1 DWGVSVN
8 STRDR
13 ASVQALMR
21 WLLKRDAFGNRYAM
35 ARRLGIQYM
44 IWNRRIW
51 GSYAAGSGWR
61 KYTGSNPHT
70 DHVHFSLSWAGAR
83 KKTSFWSPRNF
94 PNSSG
99 NAPTPPRTTKPK
111 PAPEPT
117 TPPSDRHD
125 YPQPNPDGG
134 RKSRSFPE
142 PRSPRTL
149 AQAAPVVAERL
160 SVPTSRRAGA
170 RTHKALVAGHRYLI
184 EVSGTYRYQ
193 RKAGAVADAECST
206 RPGASWWQRERSL
219 RDDQW
224 YADHLDLYVDGHD
237 LLSESD
243 DGQNCD
249 TGHSYRWVYE
259 APRTGRVPFAVW
271 DPTSYKDNRGKLNV
285 RVLDLGAVRDSM
297 TWNVPAKNTAGAT
310 SPGLLQG
317 GRDYLVTVSGTW
329 RNGEGVT
336 ADAECAKSWGDSWR
350 RDVDSYDMVAGDWSY
365 DSLVPQISGVR
376 TMPVSGGSD
385 CDPEHTYTWVQHA
398 DRTSPLN
405 VRVSDPDRHGDNSG
419 ALRVTVKPYDGS
431 STTPDPTPDPTPLP
445 VPDLEPEHLQVDSRS
460 ATSVR
465 TEQEYP
471 AGTDL
476 RVTATGTY
484 FMRAE
489 DNWVA
494 ADAECTATAYDHYW
508 RSTRFDGLWGGKTS
522 PLGDL
527 AVNGQ
532 IITWQSGGGSSCDWE
547 DHSYTYDLTTTEDGP
562 LRFVVA
568 DDTYGNNRGAL
579 EVQVD
584 LR

>member
-1 DWGVSVN
+1 
-8 STRDR
+8 
-13 ASVQALMR
+13 
-21 WLLKRDAFGNRYAM
+21 
-35 ARRLGIQYM
+35 
-44 IWNRRIW
+44 
-51 GSYAAGSGWR
+51 
-61 KYTGSNPHT
+61 T

-83 KKTSFWSPRNF
+83 KKTSFWNPRNF

-99 NAPTPPRTTKPK
+99 TAPKPPRTTKPK

-117 TPPSDRHD
+117 TPPAGRHD

-134 RKSRSFPE
+134 RKARSFPE
-142 PRSPRTL
+142 PRSPQTL
-149 AQAAPVVAERL
+149 AQADPVVAERL
-160 SVPTSRRAGA
+160 SVPTFRRAGA
-170 RTHKALVAGHRYLI
+170 RTRKALVAGRRYLI
-184 EVSGTYRYQ
+184 EVSGTYRYL

-206 RPGASWWQRERSL
+206 RPSASWWQRDRSL

-237 LLSESD
+237 LLAQAD
-243 DGQNCD
+243 DGQSCD
-249 TGHSYRWVYE
+249 NGHTYRWVYE
-259 APRTGRVPFAVW
+259 APRSGRVPFAVW
-271 DPTSYKDNRGKLNV
+271 DPTNYKDNRGRLNV

-297 TWNVPAKNTAGAT
+297 TWKVPAKSTAGAT

-336 ADAECAKSWGDSWR
+336 ADAECAASWGDSWR

-365 DSLVPQISGVR
+365 DSLVPQVSGVR

-445 VPDLEPEHLQVDSRS
+445 APDLTSEHLQVDSRN

-465 TEQEYP
+465 TKQEYP

-494 ADAECTATAYDHYW
+494 ADAECTATSSDHYW

-532 IITWQSGGGSSCDWE
+532 IITWKSGGSSSCDWE

-562 LRFVVA
+562 LSFVVA
-568 DDTYGNNRGAL
+568 DDTYGNNRGVL